1 MSAGGDDAIVLL
13 RSIDATLKQLLAETR
28 AVKPKP
34 LAADRDLDGQYGN
47 PVIKFNPRD
56 WTGPSFK
63 GRHFSECPAPFLEL
77 VAETFDYFAE
87 QAEAKHELT
96 NQGKPAAPY
105 KRSDAARARAWA
117 KRIRDGWQPRAPLA
131 VPPNGNGAAPG
142 WATAPLDEP
151 DDAMPDG
158 WK

>member
-1 MSAGGDDAIVLL
+1 MATDEVLDLL
-13 RSIDATLKQLLAETR
+13 RSIDASLKTLVAQSRVAQPK
-28 AVKPKP
+28 AV
-34 LAADRDLDGQYGN
+34 ASDRDLDGQYGN
-47 PVIKFNPRD
+47 PPVKFNPRD
-56 WTGPSFK
+56 WTGTSFK
-63 GRHFSECPAPFLEL
+63 GRRLSECPAPFLDML
-77 VAETFDYFAE
+77 AETFDYFAA
-87 QAEAKHELT
+87 QAEEKHELT
-96 NQGKPAAPY
+96 NSGKPAAPY
-105 KRSDAARARAWA
+105 KRADAARARGWA